1 MANFASIFR
10 GASSQSDLAS
20 DLNNALKGYVVSEM
34 LSSSMVH
41 TSGGSNKG
49 ALVFAL
55 GTGDLLKVTTFQ
67 DGSMGDLE
75 SSIQAWSDT
84 NKYEL
89 VQVAINY
96 DNGNTRVLLIY
107 KENSESDNNIYKV
120 TCISDDTP
128 SGMQGKV
135 DTAIQDCS
143 LVISDTVYASS
154 KDRAILFTQP

>member
-10 GASSQSDLAS
+10 GESSQSELANA
-20 DLNNALKGYVVSEM
+20 LNNGLKGYTVSEM

-55 GTGDLLKVTTFQ
+55 GTGNILNVTTFQ
-67 DGSMGDLE
+67 DGGMAELE
-75 SSIQAWSDT
+75 ISIQAWCDT

-96 DNGNTRVLLIY
+96 DNGNTRVLLTY
-107 KENSESDNNIYKV
+107 KTNSQSPDNTYKV
-120 TCISDDTP
+120 RCISNDSP
-128 SGMQGKV
+128 SAIQDEV

-154 KDRAILFTQP
+154 KDRAILFTQ

>member
-1 MANFASIFR
+1 MANFASIFK

-67 DGSMGDLE
+67 DGNMTDLA

-84 NKYEL
+84 NKFEI

-107 KENSESDNNIYKV
+107 KANSESDDNTYTV
-120 TCISDDTP
+120 TCISNDSP
-128 SGMQGKV
+128 SGMQDDV
-135 DTAIQDCS
+135 DNAIQGCS

-154 KDRAILFTQP
+154 KDRAILITQP